1 LTAEGFQINFFH
13 SKILQLEKRIA
24 RHYRLQT
31 DIKKM
36 NLNFKSKD
44 FVHLHMHSDY
54 SLLQSAIQLKPLAK
68 RLQELDMKAC
78 AITDFGN
85 LFGAISFYNTM
96 KAADIHPIIG
106 YEAHLTFG
114 SRHDREARL
123 GAGERPFYNLV
134 LLAKNLEGYYNLTH
148 LASKAYTEGLYHRPR
163 IDLEILAERSGGLI
177 ALSAGNTGAICHF
190 LKQGNTARALEN
202 ANLLKEIFGDGNFYI
217 EIQDHDLPEEKK
229 IRKDLVEL
237 AGKARIPLVATN
249 EPHYL
254 TAEDALAH
262 EILMCIGEGKTIND
276 STRTVLGN
284 PNFNLRTTEE
294 MWEIFGAEIPEALHN
309 TVKITE
315 QCHVEFPKGNNL
327 TLPNFPIPA
336 TSECQTADEYF
347 EKVVMDGF
355 KERARKVW
363 DPMRAEGKLKY
374 SLDDYQQRV
383 EREITTIKNME
394 FPGYFLIVW
403 EFIRYAR
410 EKQIPVG
417 PGRGSAAG
425 SLVAYCLEITDVDPL
440 EYDLLF
446 ERFLNPERIS
456 MPDIDIDFCVR
467 GRAEVINHV
476 TEFYGRDSVCQIITF
491 GTLASKAAIK
501 DVGRALNMA
510 YGDVEKVAKLLPPPV
525 RGRNISIT
533 QALEQVADLRKAMET
548 DPEVKKLV
556 DLARR
561 LEGCARHS
569 SVHAAGVVISPKP
582 LHELVPVSLSGKNEL
597 TSQYTMNDLEK
608 VGMLKMD
615 FLALTTLTMISD
627 CLKSIKQ
634 KTGEE
639 IDWSRVLLNDQKSMA
654 LFGDGRT
661 EAIFQFES
669 SGMQEICRRLK
680 PKELEDLAALNALYR
695 PGPLD
700 GGMVDD
706 FILRHRGEKKVQY
719 IVPQMK
725 EILSNTYGILVYQE
739 QIMQLAQKLG
749 GYTLGEADMMRR
761 AMGKKKREEMAL
773 HEEKFVAGAVA
784 RNIKQEKAAEIFKLM
799 AQFADYGFNRSHS
812 VAYAY
817 LAFQT
822 AYLKAHYPAYFYAAV
837 LSNEAD
843 DTTKVYKYS
852 NELRSLGLKLLPP
865 DINESDADFTPL
877 ENAVRFGLTAIKGIG
892 TASVQAI
899 IEARKS
905 GKFTSIYDF
914 AVRISQGAVNKR
926 ALESL
931 ITAGAFD
938 SMLPTGSTINLWRA
952 RLFAGINGVLSF
964 GQKVWNDKDKGQSGL
979 FGGQTENQTILD
991 AELPIVAP
999 WLPIELAN
1007 LEKTAVGFF
1016 LSNHPMDDYKGI
1028 LHRLKII
1035 NVADHEEIKPGD
1047 KITLA
1052 GIATGLQ
1059 VKYSKKGNRFCIFKL
1074 EDQSS
1079 SVKCLAWSEAY
1090 GKFSEFLKDGELLIV
1105 DGRVESTEGQEIT
1118 IILDEAKKLADAVP
1132 LKARR
1137 MAINIRSRDFNET
1150 YLEDL
1155 VTVLNKNRGSCEVNF
1170 NFPLESG
1177 IKIKINSPI
1186 IRIQGSSRLEN
1197 ELREKGCRIDWL
1209 L

>member
-1 LTAEGFQINFFH
+1 
-13 SKILQLEKRIA
+13 
-24 RHYRLQT
+24 
-31 DIKKM
+31 M
-36 NLNFKSKD
+36 NIEFKSKD
-44 FVHLHMHSDY
+44 FVHLHVHSDY

-68 RLQELDMKAC
+68 RLQEMDMKAC

-96 KAADIHPIIG
+96 KAAGIHPIIG

-123 GAGERPFYNLV
+123 AGGERPFYNLV

-163 IDLEILAERSGGLI
+163 IDLQILAEKSDGLI
-177 ALSAGNTGAICHF
+177 ALSAGGNGAIQHF
-190 LKQGNTARALEN
+190 LKQENDEKALEH
-202 ANLLKEIFGDGNFYI
+202 ARFLREIFGQDNFYI
-217 EIQDHDLPEEKK
+217 EIQDQDLPEQKK
-229 IRKDLVEL
+229 IRQPLIEL
-237 AGKARIPLVATN
+237 ARKTGIPLVATN
-249 EPHYL
+249 ETHYL
-254 TAEDALAH
+254 TQEDALAH
-262 EILMCIGEGKTIND
+262 EILMCIGEGKTVND
-276 STRTVLGN
+276 STRTTMGGA
-284 PNFNLRTTEE
+284 NFHLRTAAE
-294 MWEIFGAEIPEALHN
+294 MWEIFGDELPEALEN
-309 TVKITE
+309 TIKIAE
-315 QCHVEFPKGNNL
+315 RCQVEFPKGNNL
-327 TLPNFPIPA
+327 TLPNFPIPPDA
-336 TSECQTADEYF
+336 GCRTIDDYF
-347 EKVVMDGF
+347 EKVVMEGF
-355 KERARKVW
+355 AARGDQVW
-363 DPMRAEGKLKY
+363 DRMRSAGKLKY
-374 SLDDYQQRV
+374 SLDEYQKRIA
-383 EREITTIKNME
+383 REISTIKNME

-403 EFIRYAR
+403 EFMRYAR
-410 EKQIPVG
+410 EKEIPVG

-467 GRAEVINHV
+467 GRGEVINHV
-476 TEFYGRDSVCQIITF
+476 TEFYGRESVCQIITF

-501 DVGRALNMA
+501 DVGRALNMP
-510 YGDVEKVAKLLPPPV
+510 YSDVEKVAKLLPPPV

-533 QALEQVADLRKAMET
+533 QALEQVADLRTAMET
-548 DPEVKKLV
+548 NPEVKKLV

-569 SVHAAGVVISPKP
+569 SVHAAGVVISPVP

-615 FLALTTLTMISD
+615 FLALTTLTIISD
-627 CLKSIKQ
+627 CLKSLKQ
-634 KTGEE
+634 KTGKE
-639 IDWSRVLLNDQKSMA
+639 IDWSLVELDDKKTMA

-706 FILRHRGEKKVQY
+706 FIARHRGEKKVQY

-725 EILSNTYGILVYQE
+725 EILNNTYGILVYQE

-749 GYTLGEADMMRR
+749 GYSLGEADMMRR
-761 AMGKKKREEMAL
+761 AMGKKKRDEMAL
-773 HEEKFVAGAVA
+773 HETKFIEGAVA
-784 RNIKQEKAAEIFKLM
+784 RSIKREKAAEIFNLM

-852 NELRSLGLKLLPP
+852 NELRSLGLQFLPP

-877 ENAVRFGLTAIKGIG
+877 ENAVRFGLSAIKGIG
-892 TASVQAI
+892 AASVQAI
-899 IEARKS
+899 IEARRA
-905 GKFTSIYDF
+905 GKFSSLYDF
-914 AVRISQGAVNKR
+914 AVRVSQGAVNKR

-938 SMLPTGSTINLWRA
+938 SMLPPDSTIHLWRA
-952 RLFAGINGVLSF
+952 RLFAGINGALSN
-964 GQKVWNDKDKGQSGL
+964 GQKTWNDKINGQCGL
-979 FGGQTENQTILD
+979 FGGVADNQTILEAD
-991 AELPIVAP
+991 LPMVPAWSP
-999 WLPIELAN
+999 LALAN
-1007 LEKTAVGFF
+1007 QEKAAVGFY
-1016 LSNHPMDDYKGI
+1016 LSHHPMDDYRRV
-1028 LHRLKII
+1028 LSDLKII
-1035 NVADHEEIKPGD
+1035 NIADYEEVKPGD
-1047 KITLA
+1047 RLTLA
-1052 GIATGLQ
+1052 GIVTGLQ

-1074 EDQSS
+1074 EDQSNG
-1079 SVKCLAWSEAY
+1079 VKCLTWSEAY
-1090 GKFSEFLKDGELLIV
+1090 GKFAEILKDGALLIV
-1105 DGRVESTEGQEIT
+1105 DGRVEAAEGQEIT
-1118 IILDEAKKLADAVP
+1118 VILEDVKKLADAIP
-1132 LKARR
+1132 LKARGVSIGMPR
-1137 MAINIRSRDFNET
+1137 KNFDESCIEGI
-1150 YLEDL
+1150 
-1155 VTVLNKNRGSCEVNF
+1155 VTILNKNRGNCLVDF
-1170 NFPLESG
+1170 NFSMDSG
-1177 IKIKINSPI
+1177 ITIKINSAA
-1186 IRIQGSSRLEN
+1186 IRVQGTSRLEN
-1197 ELREKGCRIDWL
+1197 ELQERGCQVEWFL
-1209 L
+1209 